1 METATPEIRFG
12 AARLDLA
19 QRRLLI
25 EGVPARLGAR
35 AFDVLAAL
43 VERRDR
49 AVGKNE
55 LFELVWPDVVVEE
68 NNLQVHISALRKLLG
83 PQTIATI
90 PGRGYRFTASVTSSL
105 EDAAAPVPSA
115 ASKAA
120 TQPEPLY
127 GRAEDLREVSDLLR
141 QHALVSIVG
150 AGGIGKTRLAQ
161 ALAVAERK
169 HFAGGMWWVEL
180 SQLSDGAAVPAAIGQ
195 ALGASGSDDRPVL
208 QTVSALLRHG
218 RSLLVLD
225 NCEHVLDA
233 AADSVRAL
241 LADVP
246 DLRVTV
252 TSQEPL
258 RLPAE
263 HVYRLSGLA
272 SDSATET
279 PAAVALFVARARA
292 ADPRLQPTSAQLMTI
307 ADICRRLDGMPL
319 AIELAAARV
328 RLLGIDGLRA
338 RLDERFNVLT
348 GGTRSVLRRHQT
360 LRATLEWSH
369 QLLSAEERAVFRRL
383 GVFVGG
389 FSLELAQAVAAD
401 ERLDRW
407 TVLDLLGH
415 LVDKS
420 LVVADGGEA
429 PRYRL
434 LETTRAFA
442 LEQLAAAS
450 ETPHLLRRHADA
462 MLAFVQHVESG
473 HWRWSDEEQ
482 KRHSAELDNLRA
494 ALDWAAAAEDTRG
507 LACALFAN
515 SRRLWMNY
523 ELMHEGIDCGKRLLP
538 LPSELDVEVEAR
550 FNLALAHLGYL
561 GGPQECFVAAL
572 RATELF
578 RGSGDTFRL
587 IDCFIWTAMVGAH
600 RGEAQHRAAALAEAD
615 ALIDDDAPPRQRA
628 ALALAHAR
636 HFAYLGDYKSARP
649 WAERQAAIYRQ
660 SGLEAGEQMALSTA
674 AWYGC
679 ALGHIDEAIPI
690 LQSAIATFRRI
701 NAPYGIGGSQ
711 QFLANAYALRGDRDP
726 ALSLGRAVIPYLQRT
741 QMVATLV
748 PYVALLHARQPGA
761 ETNAAMLIG
770 FFDVEVQRTGRLV
783 PPFITDTR
791 DRVMTHVQAALG
803 TALAQQSAAEGT
815 QLTEEQAIALMFDST
830 RKYAT

>member
-19 QRRLLI
+19 RRRLLI
-25 EGVPARLGAR
+25 EEVPARLGAR
-35 AFDVLAAL
+35 AFDVLVAL

-55 LFELVWPDVVVEE
+55 LFELIWPDVVVEE

-90 PGRGYRFTASVTSSL
+90 PGRGYRFTASVSSL
-105 EDAAAPVPSA
+105 SDAPAPVTSV

-120 TQPEPLY
+120 TPPEPLY
-127 GRAEDLREVSDLLR
+127 GRADDLLAVSALLR

-150 AGGIGKTRLAQ
+150 AGGIGKTRLAH
-161 ALAVAERK
+161 ALAVAERE

-180 SQLSDGAAVPAAIGQ
+180 SQLSDGVAVPAAIGQ
-195 ALGASGSDDRPVL
+195 VLGVSGSDDRPVL

-246 DLRVTV
+246 DLRVMV
-252 TSQEPL
+252 TSQESL

-263 HVYRLSGLA
+263 HVYRLSGLE
-272 SDSATET
+272 SDSTTET

-292 ADPRLQPTSAQLMTI
+292 ADPRLQPTSAQLVTI

-420 LVVADGGEA
+420 LVVAEGGEA

-450 ETPHLLRRHADA
+450 ETPQLLRRHADA
-462 MLAFVQHVESG
+462 MLEFAQHVEAG
-473 HWRWSDEEQ
+473 HWRWSEEEQ
-482 KRHSAELDNLRA
+482 KRHNAELDNVRA
-494 ALDWAAAAEDTRG
+494 ASIGPPQQTLVG
-507 LACALFAN
+507 LPARC
-515 SRRLWMNY
+515 
-523 ELMHEGIDCGKRLLP
+523 LP
-538 LPSELDVEVEAR
+538 
-550 FNLALAHLGYL
+550 
-561 GGPQECFVAAL
+561 
-572 RATELF
+572 
-578 RGSGDTFRL
+578 
-587 IDCFIWTAMVGAH
+587 TA
-600 RGEAQHRAAALAEAD
+600 
-615 ALIDDDAPPRQRA
+615 
-628 ALALAHAR
+628 
-636 HFAYLGDYKSARP
+636 GDY
-649 WAERQAAIYRQ
+649 
-660 SGLEAGEQMALSTA
+660 G
-674 AWYGC
+674 
-679 ALGHIDEAIPI
+679 
-690 LQSAIATFRRI
+690 
-701 NAPYGIGGSQ
+701 
-711 QFLANAYALRGDRDP
+711 
-726 ALSLGRAVIPYLQRT
+726 
-741 QMVATLV
+741 
-748 PYVALLHARQPGA
+748 
-761 ETNAAMLIG
+761 
-770 FFDVEVQRTGRLV
+770 
-783 PPFITDTR
+783 
-791 DRVMTHVQAALG
+791 
-803 TALAQQSAAEGT
+803 
-815 QLTEEQAIALMFDST
+815 
-830 RKYAT
+830 